1 MPESRR
7 HLRMAQL
14 GFLLLIYCAWLLWP
28 VCLLPGNLLSIPPL
42 IEAYGLTLFLL
53 SSGPMYLLNIL
64 SAALSGIAAVRLIL
78 LFIHKRSSRYLQ
90 KTLIIAF
97 IAQLS
102 PCLNSLLYG
111 PGFPPLWTWPLRL
124 LPLALLLLLRRP
136 KVKALLDE
144 LPEGFRWPFIHE
156 FRLYQ
161 QLTEEEL
168 AAEEAAE
175 ADSAKE

>member
-28 VCLLPGNLLSIPPL
+28 VCLLPVNLLSIPPL
-42 IEAYGLTLFLL
+42 IETFGLNIFLL
-53 SSGPMYLLNIL
+53 SSAPMYLINIAT
-64 SAALSGIAAVRLIL
+64 AALSGIAAVRLIL
-78 LFIHKRSSRYLQ
+78 LFIHPKNSQYLR
-90 KTLIIAF
+90 KALMIAF
-97 IAQLS
+97 IAQLA

-111 PGFPPLWTWPLRL
+111 PGLPPLWTWPLRL
-124 LPLALLLLLRRP
+124 LPLVLLLLLKKP
-136 KVKALLDE
+136 KITALWDH
-144 LPEGFRWPFIHE
+144 LPEGLQWPFIHE

-175 ADSAKE
+175 AKSTEE

>member
-28 VCLLPGNLLSIPPL
+28 ICLLPGNLLSIPPL
-42 IEAYGLTLFLL
+42 IEAFGVRLFLF
-53 SSGPMYLLNIL
+53 SSGPMYLLNL
-64 SAALSGIAAVRLIL
+64 ATAALSGIAAVRLIL
-78 LFIHKRSSRYLQ
+78 LFIRRESSRYLQ

-97 IAQLS
+97 IAQLL
-102 PCLNSLLYG
+102 PRLTALLYAAAY
-111 PGFPPLWTWPLRL
+111 PLWTWPLRL
-124 LPLALLLLLRRP
+124 LPLFLLLLLRRP
-136 KVKALLDE
+136 IIKTSWDE
-144 LPEGFRWPFIHE
+144 LPEGLRWPFIHE

-175 ADSAKE
+175 AESAKE